1 MTRGSVSAFFGL
13 TAEHLLAFESVAG
26 GGAEKGAEGG
36 AEGGTTRRVTYD
48 VDPDADADAAA
59 RTMMASAHRWCV
71 YFIMYARAI
80 RRLTGKC
87 FVCVFTGLSDGG
99 GWRRWRR

>member
-13 TAEHLLAFESVAG
+13 TAEHLLAFESVAA
-26 GGAEKGAEGG
+26 GGAEKG

-59 RTMMASAHRWCV
+59 RTMMASAHRW
-71 YFIMYARAI
+71 
-80 RRLTGKC
+80 
-87 FVCVFTGLSDGG
+87 
-99 GWRRWRR
+99 

>member
-1 MTRGSVSAFFGL
+1 MTRGSVSAFCGL
-13 TAEHLLAFESVAG
+13 TAEHLLAFEAVAG

-59 RTMMASAHRWCV
+59 RTMMASAHRW
-71 YFIMYARAI
+71 
-80 RRLTGKC
+80 
-87 FVCVFTGLSDGG
+87 
-99 GWRRWRR
+99 

>member
-1 MTRGSVSAFFGL
+1 MYYLSQESRGVLTRGSVSAFFGL

-26 GGAEKGAEGG
+26 GVAEKGAEGV

-59 RTMMASAHRWCV
+59 RTMMASAHRW
-71 YFIMYARAI
+71 
-80 RRLTGKC
+80 
-87 FVCVFTGLSDGG
+87 
-99 GWRRWRR
+99 

>member
-36 AEGGTTRRVTYD
+36 TTRRVTYD

-59 RTMMASAHRWCV
+59 RTMMASAHRWWV
-71 YFIMYARAI
+71 FILMYVRAI

-87 FVCVFTGLSDGG
+87 FVFLCTGPSDGG